1 MLLIQLSSFNSYE
14 WPREN
19 FSLQYQYN
27 IKQTGNEN
35 KERYHSR
42 NYKLI
47 QNKILQ
53 MNITRTV
60 QETVRR
66 ITNKILGGKVLSC
79 LSMKPSEIFKI
90 NAGHVMCVCVAV

>member
-1 MLLIQLSSFNSYE
+1 
-14 WPREN
+14 
-19 FSLQYQYN
+19 
-27 IKQTGNEN
+27 
-35 KERYHSR
+35 
-42 NYKLI
+42 
-47 QNKILQ
+47 

-66 ITNKILGGKVLSC
+66 ITNEILGGKVLSC